1 MKILVLSMN
10 FSPELTGIGKYSGDM
25 VDGLLA
31 RGHQVAVVCAPPYYP
46 AWKVEAG
53 YHRSSYQ
60 VERPKPG
67 LTIYRCPVWVPQG
80 LGGFKR
86 LLHLASFALSSLPLM
101 LLLVLWR
108 PAAVFAVMPALFAAP
123 WGRLTAWLAGATSW
137 LHVQDLEVD
146 AAFELGLLKG
156 GFARRSVLAFERAV
170 LSGYDRVSTISR
182 RMLKQLVAKGV
193 ALERAELMPNG
204 VDMRHIRPQCEP
216 SPLRHR
222 LGLGDDQIVCLYSGT
237 MNRKQGLHVLV
248 DAARRLQHL
257 PQVVFVISGNG
268 ELRGSLEASAA
279 ELGNV
284 RFLDLCPAEQLNDLL
299 NAADIHLLP
308 QLRGAAD
315 LVMPSKLS
323 AMLAS
328 GRPTIAAAAHGTEI
342 ASVVEGRGLVVEPES
357 SDAFVAAIERLAA
370 DAEER
375 LRFGRAARSFAEEAL
390 DNDALYDLLDAKL
403 TRAIASAPVVVP
415 GRRALRA

>member
-1 MKILVLSMN
+1 LVLSMN

-25 VDGLLA
+25 VEGLLA

-46 AWKVEAG
+46 SWKIDQG

-60 VERPKPG
+60 VEQPKPG
-67 LTIYRCPVWVPQG
+67 LTIYRCPVWVPEG
-80 LGGFKR
+80 LGGLKR
-86 LLHLASFALSSLPLM
+86 LLHLASFALSSLPVM
-101 LLLVLWR
+101 VLLALWR

-123 WGRLTAWLAGATSW
+123 WGRLTAWLAGASSW

-156 GFARRSVLAFERAV
+156 GFARRAVLAYERAV

-193 ALERAELMPNG
+193 ALDRAELMPNG
-204 VDMRHIRPQCEP
+204 VDVRHIHPRRQP
-216 SPLRHR
+216 SQLR
-222 LGLGDDQIVCLYSGT
+222 LSMGVADDQIVCLYSGT
-237 MNRKQGLHVLV
+237 MNRKQGLHVLL
-248 DAARRLQHL
+248 DAARQLQHL
-257 PQVVFVISGNG
+257 PQLVFLISGNG
-268 ELRGSLEASAA
+268 ELRASLQASAA
-279 ELGNV
+279 DLGNV
-284 RFLDLCPAEQLNDLL
+284 RFLDLCPADQLNELL

-323 AMLAS
+323 GMLAS
-328 GRPTIAAAAHGTEI
+328 GRPTIAAAAYGTEI
-342 ASVVEGRGLVVEPES
+342 ASVVEGRGLVIEPES
-357 SDAFVAAIERLAA
+357 ADAFVEAIERLAA

-375 LRFGRAARSFAEEAL
+375 LRFGSAARAFAEEAL
-390 DNDALYDLLDAKL
+390 DSEVIHDLLDDKL
-403 TRAIASAPVVVP
+403 MRAITQTPAPVAI
-415 GRRALRA
+415 RQQLRT